1 MKKNKSR
8 REFLGEAAVGV
19 GVAALASPLQIEAA
33 RVGSQESRPPAAALR
48 GTPPLSVS
56 SGNGLA
62 AVNKAVEVMRGGGDT
77 LDAVI
82 AGVNI
87 VELDPKDNSVGYGG
101 LPNERGDVE
110 LDASVM
116 HGPTRRAGAVA
127 SIRGVREPSKVA
139 RAVLERTDHILIV
152 GQGARDF
159 ATAHGFEDT
168 NLLTE
173 ESRIAWLRWK
183 ETLSPT
189 DKWGPT
195 PFMPAPASPAGQK
208 KIAEGARS
216 ARASDRLAE
225 AYANGDARRREELL
239 AWADEV
245 AHRPPTG
252 TINCLALDAA
262 SDISGVTTT
271 SGLAWKIPGRVGDSP
286 LIGCGLYVDND
297 TGAAGST
304 GRGEEVIY
312 INGARSVVEFMRRG
326 ASPEQACLDAL
337 KLIAARYGNDREKLK
352 DIDVNFYALNKRG
365 EFAGAAIWSGS
376 LNSRG
381 ELRRRQFA
389 AHNGREGRLIES
401 AYLFE
406 RRK

>member
-1 MKKNKSR
+1 MSMDESR
-8 REFLGEAAVGV
+8 RRFLGNAAAGVSAAALGASLGAGALAQQTSEARAGSTGRRATPPLVIASGN
-19 GVAALASPLQIEAA
+19 GVAA
-33 RVGSQESRPPAAALR
+33 VTKALDVLR
-48 GTPPLSVS
+48 
-56 SGNGLA
+56 A
-62 AVNKAVEVMRGGGDT
+62 GGDT

-87 VELDPKDNSVGYGG
+87 NELDPKDDSVGYGG
-101 LPNERGDVE
+101 LPNERGEVE

-127 SIRGVREPSKVA
+127 ALRGVRTPSKVA
-139 RAVLERTDHILIV
+139 RVVMERTDHILLV

-159 ATAHGFEDT
+159 ATAHGFEDV

-183 ETLSPT
+183 ENLSDK
-189 DKWGPT
+189 DKWGPSPYT
-195 PFMPAPASPAGQK
+195 PAPASPAGQR
-208 KIAEGARS
+208 KISMERQRPS
-216 ARASDRLAE
+216 FMLAE
-225 AYANGDARRREELL
+225 EYARGDAKLRDAVL
-239 AWADEV
+239 AHADYV
-245 AHRPPTG
+245 AAHPPTG

-262 SDISGVTTT
+262 FDISGVTTT

-297 TGAAGST
+297 IGAAGST

-312 INGARSVVEFMRRG
+312 INGARTIVEYMKRG
-326 ASPEQACLDAL
+326 MAPEQACLEAL

-352 DIDVNFYALNKRG
+352 EIDVNFYALNKRG
-365 EFAGAAIWSGS
+365 EYAGAALWSHTIGE
-376 LNSRG
+376 RG
-381 ELRRRQFA
+381 GLRRRQFA
-389 AHNGREGRLIES
+389 VAEGSGGGRLVES

-406 RRK
+406 RKA